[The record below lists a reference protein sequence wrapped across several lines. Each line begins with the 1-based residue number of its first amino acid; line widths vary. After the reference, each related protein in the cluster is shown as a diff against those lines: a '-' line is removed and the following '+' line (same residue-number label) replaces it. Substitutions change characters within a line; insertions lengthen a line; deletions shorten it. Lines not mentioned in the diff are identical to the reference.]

1 MWSRNAFTERLN
13 LEWPI
18 LQAPMGWL
26 STPALAAAVSNA
38 GGLGGLGMWGFSAE
52 DAERRIA
59 GFRQQSS
66 GSLNVNYPLWPEPKI
81 TAKASEA
88 MRRHLQ
94 PHYDAKGLGAVPQ
107 PVGAASEVSREHL
120 AMVLRAKPQMV
131 SFHFGLPG
139 TEVMEAIKDAGIFTI
154 CSATT
159 VAEARTL
166 ERRGVDAIIAQG
178 TEAGGHRGTFTGVDM
193 GQQAGLFAL
202 LPQIVDAVR
211 VPVIAA
217 GGVSDGRQ
225 VAAAIML
232 GASGVQ
238 LGTAFLRC
246 EEANV
251 LDAHRAALREAS
263 DSCTVV
269 TDMIT
274 GRPARYMRN
283 KLTDELIA
291 SGLEP
296 VAFPAQLSLTA
307 PLGATGDREV
317 TALFAGQSAAL
328 AKDTNAAASSNPSP
342 RRPRAAS
349 RPFATERATAE
360 PSATNTQRLEHG
372 RWCRSTFPIL
382 ERMPTPFPRSRACR
396 RRTPSTGRPR

>member
-1 MWSRNAFTERLN
+1 
-13 LEWPI
+13 
-18 LQAPMGWL
+18 
-26 STPALAAAVSNA
+26 
-38 GGLGGLGMWGFSAE
+38 
-52 DAERRIA
+52 
-59 GFRQQSS
+59 
-66 GSLNVNYPLWPEPKI
+66 
-81 TAKASEA
+81 

-139 TEVMEAIKDAGIFTI
+139 TEVMEAIKTAGIFTI

-159 VAEARTL
+159 VAEAREL

-328 AKDTNAAASSNPSP
+328 AKDTNAAALVESLAEETS
-342 RRPRAAS
+342 RRLQAFRD
-349 RPFATERATAE
+349 
-360 PSATNTQRLEHG
+360 
-372 RWCRSTFPIL
+372 
-382 ERMPTPFPRSRACR
+382 
-396 RRTPSTGRPR
+396 